1 MKTLCLLY
9 ADTQQK
15 DEQTDVWKQA
25 QCVEAEAVQK
35 CKQPTLNSLAA
46 VIHENKRNAVGNS
59 EKIAHSLPRSYIL
72 PAGFN

>member
-35 CKQPTLNSLAA
+35 YKQPILNSLAA
-46 VIHENKRNAVGNS
+46 VIHENKHNAVGNS
-59 EKIAHSLPRSYIL
+59 KKIAHSRPRSWL
-72 PAGFN
+72 FVF

>member
-1 MKTLCLLY
+1 
-9 ADTQQK
+9 
-15 DEQTDVWKQA
+15 
-25 QCVEAEAVQK
+25 
-35 CKQPTLNSLAA
+35 LNSLAA